1 MKHINIVIIDGVEK
15 DMATLTA
22 EERLEYVKKLNSIAV
37 GYLGYQEKGTVTA
50 EKSLKSYT
58 YHFTSVI

>member
-1 MKHINIVIIDGVEK
+1 MQLKHINIVIIDGVEK

-50 EKSLKSYT
+50 E
-58 YHFTSVI
+58 